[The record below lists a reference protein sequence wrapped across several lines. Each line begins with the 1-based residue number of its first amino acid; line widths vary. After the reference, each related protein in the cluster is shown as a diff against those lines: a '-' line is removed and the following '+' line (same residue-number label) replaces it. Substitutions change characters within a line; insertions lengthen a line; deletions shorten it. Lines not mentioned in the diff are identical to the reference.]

1 MITKNI
7 ERKGV
12 MRTLVIL
19 YKLVEKFYN
28 EIKQKTR
35 RSGYLTHCEV
45 GITDGF
51 GNAVFERVVL

>member
-1 MITKNI
+1 MMKA
-7 ERKGV
+7 
-12 MRTLVIL
+12 LVIL
-19 YKLVEKFYN
+19 YKLMEEFYN
-28 EIKQKTR
+28 KIKEKTR